1 MKFWVFFFYMSANL
15 AKFAIKIKPQMGNK
29 ATTRLSRLLARMR
42 GMWAYVS
49 AGVWTDNRPHWRVRL
64 VKTLNLSVRSFLNA
78 DLQTQACAMTY
89 RTLLAIVPAMALL
102 FAIGRGFNMQ
112 NLIEGE
118 LLHLFPAQHQAV
130 TAAMG
135 FVDAYLS
142 QSSEGVFVGVGIVFL
157 LWTLISLLMNV
168 ESTFNLVWDVKE
180 GRSVWRKLTD
190 YTAILIILPVLLIC
204 SGGITLLV
212 SSTLQSLLHW
222 EFMTPLISCIMEVGS
237 WVLTWLFFTIVYVA
251 IPNTRVKFLNAV
263 PAGAIAAAG
272 FLVLQWVFVSGQ
284 MYVARYNAIY
294 GSFSFLPLLLICLQ
308 LVLVIT
314 LAGAVIC
321 YSSQNIFQF
330 NFANEASKIS
340 LSFRRRVVLAIAT
353 VVVHRFDAGQPAPS
367 ASDLIHRYGF
377 PARLV
382 GDAVDRLL
390 SCGLI
395 NRVVIDEKRALTGFQ
410 PALPTDAITVSMVY
424 RRLDNM
430 GTHDFVDDF
439 DSRFPGVVAVYHSIT
454 DAIMHQGDSI
464 LLRDIEIA
472 ESAEDNNN
480 LNNTINT

>member
-1 MKFWVFFFYMSANL
+1 
-15 AKFAIKIKPQMGNK
+15 
-29 ATTRLSRLLARMR
+29 
-42 GMWAYVS
+42 
-49 AGVWTDNRPHWRVRL
+49 
-64 VKTLNLSVRSFLNA
+64 
-78 DLQTQACAMTY
+78 
-89 RTLLAIVPAMALL
+89 
-102 FAIGRGFNMQ
+102 MQ

-263 PAGAIAAAG
+263 PAGALAAAG

-284 MYVARYNAIY
+284 MYVARYN
-294 GSFSFLPLLLICLQ
+294 
-308 LVLVIT
+308 
-314 LAGAVIC
+314 
-321 YSSQNIFQF
+321 
-330 NFANEASKIS
+330 
-340 LSFRRRVVLAIAT
+340 
-353 VVVHRFDAGQPAPS
+353 D
-367 ASDLIHRYGF
+367 
-377 PARLV
+377 
-382 GDAVDRLL
+382 
-390 SCGLI
+390 
-395 NRVVIDEKRALTGFQ
+395 
-410 PALPTDAITVSMVY
+410 M
-424 RRLDNM
+424 
-430 GTHDFVDDF
+430 
-439 DSRFPGVVAVYHSIT
+439 
-454 DAIMHQGDSI
+454 
-464 LLRDIEIA
+464 
-472 ESAEDNNN
+472 
-480 LNNTINT
+480 